1 MPKNFR
7 FSKVNAGRVRKSN
20 KFDLSHSLLGSM
32 GFGDVIPTFCKLMI
46 PQSSLKGNITSSI
59 RVQPM
64 PLPPF
69 GKCGFHQYGQFVGIT
84 SLWRCFPEFIARKAY
99 NGSNKSYIPSSVP
112 YMPCMGKVSFFS
124 QLTREKFCVWGAV
137 KYSDTD
143 PRGSSSASDSTGHSF
158 KINSS
163 FLSESDC
170 STSNLNTM
178 CGFNGVSE
186 TRKDSANAPYTF
198 VSNGFGKGNRVLSG
212 DPNNPENIDRTDL
225 INLVQHGVLLRPDV
239 ADFLMLFTKVDVKKA
254 SPSLHDKL
262 FPASDTESSGI
273 VVIGRWTNE
282 GRNLVRI
289 LQGLGINISPSSIE
303 PINLLPLFAFY
314 KAWFDVFMP
323 QRNIH
328 WTDSQAFTLLN
339 YCSENAKYVY
349 DFAGTDKVGD
359 KYVMGI
365 LADWFDSLG
374 SLYATCDPNYFT
386 SAVRNLNPSA
396 QDEFAL
402 EEQLSDIDQV
412 SNRVTV
418 EAHAL
423 KGAAPQA
430 VTYDGQETRSI
441 TRLQLQ
447 LVNTLAKYI
456 NTNTVIGQR
465 LDAFFKAHFDG
476 YTGKNDESTF
486 AGASVTDIMLGDTIV
501 TASTSDAKAGD
512 FAGVGFGKGNYKM
525 SYKAKEFGYFI
536 VFGAVIPVSNYV
548 QGTSYDSFLT
558 HPLEFPHPE
567 FDSLGYDYVLKGEIL
582 SPLVRDGRISIRP
595 DSPFG
600 YQPRYTGHKVMSS
613 VVMGEPAF
621 LSSRDQWLGFSLDN
635 ILSGGFTTIEEHAD
649 DHSASGY
656 NGSNTYNLYNIPD
669 SVLTAGT
676 WWRYLGM
683 YDWMGNYDR
692 IFYDNNLA
700 QGRKLSRALLGG
712 GRASYAPVGT
722 APRSDGF
729 ILYQDHD
736 VSYIAPLNSIGNS
749 YDTIDGDN
757 YVDHE

>member
-84 SLWRCFPEFIARKAY
+84 SLWKCFPEFIARKAY
-99 NGSNKSYIPSSVP
+99 NGSNKSYVPSSVP
-112 YMPCMGKVSFFS
+112 SMPSMGKVSFFS
-124 QLTREKFCVWGAV
+124 QLLREKFSVWTVVAYADDGV
-137 KYSDTD
+137 RDI
-143 PRGSSSASDSTGHSF
+143 SSSSDSTGHSF
-158 KINSS
+158 KIFSAPLSDTYCPTS
-163 FLSESDC
+163 FLNNLCGFVGASES
-170 STSNLNTM
+170 
-178 CGFNGVSE
+178 
-186 TRKDSANAPYTF
+186 RKDSANVPYTF
-198 VSNGFGKGNRVLSG
+198 VTNGFGKGNRVATG
-212 DPNNPENIDRTDL
+212 DLNNPSNVERSDL
-225 INLVQHGVLLRPDV
+225 SDLAKHGVLLRPDV
-239 ADFLMLFTKVDVKKA
+239 ADFLMLFTKDEVKKV
-254 SPSLHDKL
+254 SQSVYDQL
-262 FPASDTESSGI
+262 FPSSDTKASGLAI
-273 VVIGRWTNE
+273 IGRWTNE

-289 LQGLGINISPSSIE
+289 LQGLGINISPSSTD
-303 PINLLPLFAFY
+303 PISLLPLFSFY

-328 WTDSQAFTLLN
+328 WTDSLAFTLLN
-339 YCSENAKYVY
+339 YCSENAKYVS
-349 DFAGTDKVGD
+349 DFIATDKIGEKSVI
-359 KYVMGI
+359 GI

-396 QDEFAL
+396 QADIHL
-402 EEQLSDIDQV
+402 ENQLSDITEQPNV
-412 SNRVTV
+412 LAEVFASQ
-418 EAHAL
+418 
-423 KGAAPQA
+423 GAVPQSY
-430 VTYDGQETRSI
+430 TDGAYSGTAI

-447 LVNTLAKYI
+447 LVNTLSKYI

-558 HPLEFPHPE
+558 RPLEFPHPE
-567 FDSLGYDYVLKGEIL
+567 FDSLGYDLVRKGEVI
-582 SPLVRDGRISIRP
+582 SPAVRDGRISIRP
-595 DSPFG
+595 DAYFG
-600 YQPRYTGHKVMSS
+600 YQPRYTGHKVMPS
-613 VVMGEPAF
+613 VMMGEPAF

-635 ILSGGFTTIEEHAD
+635 IMSGGFTTIEQIVD
-649 DHSASGY
+649 DPSAGGWD
-656 NGSNTYNLYNIPD
+656 GSNLYNLYNIPD

-676 WWRYLGM
+676 WWRYLGKF
-683 YDWMGNYDR
+683 DWMGNYDR

-700 QGRKLSRALLGG
+700 QGRKLSTALLGG
-712 GRASYAPVGT
+712 GRESFAPVGT

-729 ILYQDHD
+729 ILYQDQD
-736 VSYIAPLNSIGNS
+736 VNYIAPLNSIGNS
-749 YDTIDGDN
+749 YDTIEGDN
-757 YVDHE
+757 YVNHE

>member
-7 FSKVNAGRVRKSN
+7 FSKVNAGRVRKSS

-32 GFGDVIPTFCKLMI
+32 GFGDVVPTFCKLMI

-84 SLWRCFPEFIARKAY
+84 SIWKCFPEFIARKVY
-99 NGSNKSYIPSSVP
+99 NGSNKSYVPDSVP
-112 YMPCMGKVSFFS
+112 YMPSMGKVSFFS
-124 QLTREKFCVWGAV
+124 QLLREKFCVWGVV
-137 KYSDTD
+137 KYSNAGA
-143 PRGSSSASDSTGHSF
+143 RSSSSSSDSTGHSF
-158 KINSS
+158 KINSAL
-163 FLSESDC
+163 LSESDC
-170 STSNLNTM
+170 ATSSLNTL

-186 TRKDSANAPYTF
+186 TRKDSANVSYTF
-198 VSNGFGKGNRVLSG
+198 VTNGFGKGNRVLTG
-212 DPNNPENIDRTDL
+212 EVNNPTNSERTDL
-225 INLVQHGVLLRPDV
+225 SDLLEHGVSFTPDV
-239 ADFLMLFTKVDVKKA
+239 ADFLMLFTKDEVKKS

-262 FPASDTESSGI
+262 FPSSDTKSNGI
-273 VVIGRWTNE
+273 AVIGRWTNE

-289 LQGLGINISPSSIE
+289 LQGLGINISPSSTE
-303 PINLLPLFAFY
+303 PISLLPLFAFY

-328 WTDSQAFTLLN
+328 WTDSLAFTLLN
-339 YCSENAKYVY
+339 YCSENAKFVY
-349 DFAGTDKVGD
+349 NFAGTDKIGD

-374 SLYATCDPNYFT
+374 SLYATCDPNYIT

-396 QDEFAL
+396 QSDL
-402 EEQLSDIDQV
+402 EMESPLSSLDQKTNL
-412 SNRVTV
+412 SSV
-418 EAHAL
+418 EAVV
-423 KGAAPQA
+423 GMGDVPN
-430 VTYDGQETRSI
+430 VITNGSYNGGSI

-476 YTGKNDESTF
+476 YTGKNDDSTF

-548 QGTSYDSFLT
+548 QGTSHDSFIT

-567 FDSLGYDYVLKGEIL
+567 FDSLGYDYVKKGEIL
-582 SPLVRDGRISIRP
+582 SPSVRDGSVSIRP

-613 VVMGEPAF
+613 VIMGEPAF

-635 ILSGGFTTIEEHAD
+635 ILSGGFTIIEEHAAVP
-649 DHSASGY
+649 SAGGY
-656 NGSNTYNLYNIPD
+656 DGSNTYNLYNIPD

-700 QGRKLSRALLGG
+700 QGRKLSRSLLGG
-712 GRASYAPVGT
+712 GRTSYAPVGT

-729 ILYQDHD
+729 ILYQDQD
-736 VSYIAPLNSIGNS
+736 VNYIAPLNSIGNS
-749 YDTIDGDN
+749 YDTIEGDN
-757 YVDHE
+757 YVNHE